1 MRIAEAYLTYA
12 EASVRKNGATGN
24 SDAKAKIDELRTRAH
39 ALVKS
44 TYTLDDICDEWS
56 REFWLEG
63 RRRVDLIRFGKFAGQ
78 SSYKWEWMG
87 GVYEGNQF
95 PSYMSI
101 FPLPVNEISNNKN
114 LKQNTGY

>member
-1 MRIAEAYLTYA
+1 MRI
-12 EASVRKNGATGN
+12 
-24 SDAKAKIDELRTRAH
+24 RAH
-39 ALVKS
+39 APVKS